1 MFAFA
6 GQIPCGIINTE
17 EQMAT
22 RNADKSRKKNITQQN
37 LAATSGTS
45 WNGPLTKDTRK
56 RPFLL
61 EVLFNALK
69 LLLFALIVMGF
80 GALGLVYG
88 VGKAYVD
95 STPLLEVSQ
104 LTRSDRTSYL
114 YDMYGNEITNLTSM
128 EYRDWADFNEIPD
141 ILKNAFVSIEDVR
154 FYKHQGV
161 DFKRVFSAAL
171 EILGNSN
178 SSGGSTITQQL
189 IKNKVLGSQ
198 RTYKRKMQEAYL
210 AIQLEKVVD
219 KDQILEAYLNDIYL
233 GGSNYGVKAAAKDYF
248 GKDLSELT
256 IRECALLAGLTQ
268 SPYYY
273 NPRQNMYYRDGNPYY
288 RTVNRTNTVLERMYQ
303 NGYITKEQYFS
314 ALEEQDNILP
324 VSKNAKMYEMAYF
337 VEYAM
342 NDVISHWMAQDGA
355 PDTAANRTYYE
366 NMLRTGGYKI
376 YTTVDPKIQNTVQE
390 TLSTWNGYPE
400 LADSSAAT
408 LTEEIS
414 ETVTIQTVEPQAA
427 AVVIDQTNGCLRAIV
442 GGRDEPLIRKG
453 LNRAAQSYTEVG
465 SCIKPL
471 AVYGPALDKGMSPAS
486 VVINAEGTI
495 AGWGTEKGYPGG
507 GLTSSRTYGFVTLRS
522 GLAQSLNV
530 VAARVLMENVGVATA
545 AEYIQRLGIPASQL
559 NLDGPGL
566 ALGTSGIT
574 PIQMCAAYAAIANNG
589 YYWQPISFTRVE
601 DEDGR
606 IILDADVIR
615 AGATKVYQQT
625 STAYQL
631 VDILTDAV
639 NNGTGK
645 LARLDGFRVAGKTGT
660 NSKYSSVY
668 FAGMTCDYTAVV
680 WIGHDLP
687 SNKLK
692 TGSTGGDYA
701 AALWQAFMAK
711 VMEGREDRPI
721 INENTTMLGMVQ
733 RTVCPV
739 SGRLASPGCIK
750 YQATGKKFTLVTDWF
765 DYDSV
770 PTDYCDMHVTV
781 SICRDSNCRAG
792 AYCDPK
798 SVEDVTYVL
807 ILPDSMFFDLSD
819 DVLTKIF
826 GKTYVRT
833 DKTPEAFINSLPV
846 CNLAESL
853 SAAKAS
859 RDELI
864 RQVTEFLSGASDLD
878 SGDRSELANLIGVAA
893 AANTIADVEEATAA
907 LQAAYDR
914 ISSQGD

>member
-1 MFAFA
+1 M
-6 GQIPCGIINTE
+6 E
-17 EQMAT
+17 EKMAV
-22 RNADKSRKKNITQQN
+22 RNVNKSKKRNITQQN
-37 LAATSGTS
+37 LAATPINPSG
-45 WNGPLTKDTRK
+45 GPLTKNTRK

-80 GALGLVYG
+80 GVLGLVYG

-303 NGYITKEQYFS
+303 NGYITKEQYIS

-427 AVVIDQTNGCLRAIV
+427 AVVIDQTNGFLRAIV

-545 AEYIQRLGIPASQL
+545 AEYMQRLGIPASQL

-606 IILDADVIR
+606 VILDADVIR
-615 AGATKVYQQT
+615 SGATKVYQQT

-668 FAGMTCDYTAVV
+668 FAGMTCEYTAVV

-781 SICRDSNCRAG
+781 SICRDSGCRAG

-807 ILPDSMFFDLSD
+807 IRPDSMFFDLSD
-819 DVLTKIF
+819 EVLSKIF

-864 RQVTEFLSGASDLD
+864 RQVTEYLSGASDID
-878 SGDRSELANLIGVAA
+878 SGDRSELANLIGIAA

-907 LQAAYDR
+907 LQAAFDR
-914 ISSQGD
+914 IRSMEN

>member
-1 MFAFA
+1 
-6 GQIPCGIINTE
+6 
-17 EQMAT
+17 MANRIT
-22 RNADKSRKKNITQQN
+22 NSKKSRALTQHALTRKSKN
-37 LAATSGTS
+37 AVGD
-45 WNGPLTKDTRK
+45 PLTEAERK

-80 GALGLVYG
+80 GGLGLVYG

-95 STPLLEVSQ
+95 STPMLEVSQ

-114 YDMYGNEITNLTSM
+114 YDMNGNEITNLTSM
-128 EYRDWADFNEIPD
+128 EYRDWADLDDIPD

-161 DFKRVFSAAL
+161 DFKRVFSAVL

-189 IKNKVLGSQ
+189 IKNKILGTQ
-198 RTYKRKMQEAYL
+198 RTYKRKVQEAYL

-233 GGSNYGVKAAAKDYF
+233 GGSDYGVKAAAKDYF
-248 GKDLSELT
+248 GKELSELT

-273 NPRQNMYYRDGNPYY
+273 NPRQNMYYREGTPYY
-288 RTVNRTNTVLERMYQ
+288 RTTNRTNLVLERMYQ
-303 NGYITKEQYFS
+303 NGYITRDQYLS
-314 ALEEQDNILP
+314 ALDETETILS
-324 VSKNAKMYEMAYF
+324 VSKNAKMYDMAYF
-337 VEYAM
+337 VEYAIS
-342 NDVISHWMAQDGA
+342 DVITHWMAQDGV
-355 PDTAANRTYYE
+355 PDTSANRTYYE

-376 YTTVDPKIQNTVQE
+376 YTTVDPKVQNTVQE
-390 TLSTWNGYPE
+390 TLSTWDGYPE
-400 LADSSAAT
+400 LADGNAAM

-427 AVVIDQTNGCLRAIV
+427 AVVIDQSSGFLRAIV

-486 VVINAEGTI
+486 IVINAEGTI

-507 GLTSSRTYGFVTLRS
+507 GLSSSRTYGFVTLRT

-530 VAARVLMENVGVATA
+530 VAARVLMEDVGVATA
-545 AEYIQRLGIPASQL
+545 AEYMDRVGIPSSQL

-589 YYWQPISFTRVE
+589 YYWAPISFTRVE
-601 DEDGR
+601 DENGKV
-606 IILDADVIR
+606 ILDADVIR
-615 AGATKVYQQT
+615 SGATRVYEQT

-639 NNGTGK
+639 KSGTGK
-645 LARLDGFRVAGKTGT
+645 LARMDDFTVAGKTGT

-701 AALWQAFMAK
+701 AALWKAFMEK
-711 VMEGREDRPI
+711 IMQGHVDEPI
-721 INENTTMLGMVQ
+721 IDENTTMLGMVQ

-739 SGRLASPGCIK
+739 SGKLASAGCIQ
-750 YQATGKKFTLVTDWF
+750 YQGNGKKFNLVTDWF

-770 PTDYCDMHVTV
+770 PTEACDMHVTV
-781 SICRDSNCRAG
+781 SICRESNCRAG
-792 AYCDPK
+792 ASCDPN
-798 SVEDVTYVL
+798 SVDDVTYVL
-807 ILPDSMFFDLSD
+807 IRPDSMFFDLSD
-819 DVLTKIF
+819 DVLEKIF
-826 GKTYVRT
+826 GDTYVRT
-833 DKTPEAFINSLPV
+833 DKTPDAFINSLPV
-846 CNLAESL
+846 CNLAENL
-853 SAAKAS
+853 SSAKMERDALISEATAFLSSAS
-859 RDELI
+859 ELSDEERDELADLII
-864 RQVTEFLSGASDLD
+864 RASEV
-878 SGDRSELANLIGVAA
+878 SS
-893 AANTIADVEEATAA
+893 IADVEEATAV
-907 LQAAYDR
+907 LREAYDR
-914 ISSQGD
+914 MRGY

>member
-1 MFAFA
+1 M
-6 GQIPCGIINTE
+6 
-17 EQMAT
+17 
-22 RNADKSRKKNITQQN
+22 DKKKLLVKSKRSITQQN
-37 LAATSGTS
+37 LSRSRQTAVSGS
-45 WNGPLTKDTRK
+45 LTRDKRK

-69 LLLFALIVMGF
+69 LMLFALVVLGF
-80 GALGLVYG
+80 AGLGLVYG

-95 STPLLEVSQ
+95 STPMLEVSQ

-161 DFKRVFSAAL
+161 DFKRVFSAVL

-189 IKNKVLGSQ
+189 IKNKILGSQ

-248 GKDLSELT
+248 GKELSELT

-288 RTVNRTNTVLERMYQ
+288 RTINRTNTVLDRMYE
-303 NGYITKEQYFS
+303 NGYITRDQYLS
-314 ALEEQDNILP
+314 ALDEQDTILA
-324 VSKNAKMYEMAYF
+324 VSKNAKMYDMAYF
-337 VEYAM
+337 VEYAIS
-342 NDVISHWMAQDGA
+342 DVITHWMAQDGV
-355 PDTAANRTYYE
+355 PDTSANRTYYE
-366 NMLRTGGYKI
+366 NKLRTGGYKI
-376 YTTVDPKIQNTVQE
+376 YTTVDPTVQNTVQE

-400 LADSSAAT
+400 LADSNAAV

-414 ETVTIQTVEPQAA
+414 ENVTIQTVEPQAA
-427 AVVIDQTNGCLRAIV
+427 AVVIDQSTGDLRAII

-453 LNRAAQSYTEVG
+453 LNRASQSYTEVG

-471 AVYGPALDKGMSPAS
+471 AVYGPALDHGVSPAS

-507 GLTSSRTYGFVTLRS
+507 GLSSSRTYGFVTVRT
-522 GLAQSLNV
+522 GLTQSLNV
-530 VAARVLMENVGVATA
+530 VAARVLMEHVGVATA
-545 AEYIQRLGIPASQL
+545 AEYMQRLGIPSSQI
-559 NLDGPGL
+559 NPDGPGL

-589 YYWQPISFTRVE
+589 YYWQPISFTRME
-601 DEDGR
+601 NEDGDV
-606 IILDADVIR
+606 ILDADLIR
-615 AGATKVYQQT
+615 SGATRVYEQT
-625 STAYQL
+625 STPYQL

-639 NNGTGK
+639 KTGTGK
-645 LARLDGFRVAGKTGT
+645 LAAIDGYTVAGKTGT

-701 AALWQAFMAK
+701 AALWKAFMEQL
-711 VMEGREDRPI
+711 MNGREDRPI
-721 INENTTMLGMVQ
+721 IDENTTMLGMVQ

-739 SGRLASPGCIK
+739 SGMLASPGCIQ
-750 YQATGKKFTLVTDWF
+750 YQGNGKKFNLVTDWF

-770 PTDYCDMHVTV
+770 PTEYCDMHVTV
-781 SICRDSNCRAG
+781 SICRDSNCRASSS
-792 AYCDPK
+792 CDPK
-798 SVEDVTYVL
+798 SVEDMTYVL
-807 ILPDSMFFDLSD
+807 IRPDSMFFDLSD
-819 DVLTKIF
+819 EVLHKIF
-826 GKTYVRT
+826 GDTYVRT

-853 SAAKAS
+853 SAAKSA
-859 RDELI
+859 RDALI
-864 RQVTEFLSGASDLD
+864 SEVTAYLSTE
-878 SGDRSELANLIGVAA
+878 SELSEEDRAELADLIGAAA
-893 AANTIADVEEATAA
+893 AANNISDIADAMEA
-907 LQAAYDR
+907 LNEAYER
-914 ISSQGD
+914 IRSED

>member
-1 MFAFA
+1 MSKRTVNNRKKGTSTQQALSS
-6 GQIPCGIINTE
+6 
-17 EQMAT
+17 
-22 RNADKSRKKNITQQN
+22 SRKS
-37 LAATSGTS
+37 ASG
-45 WNGPLTKDTRK
+45 GPLTRDERK

-69 LLLFALIVMGF
+69 LLLFALIVMGC

-95 STPLLEVSQ
+95 STPMLEVSQ
-104 LTRSDRTSYL
+104 LTKSDRTSYL
-114 YDMYGNEITNLTSM
+114 YDMNGEEITNLTSM
-128 EYRDWADFNEIPD
+128 EYRDWADFSEIPD

-189 IKNKVLGSQ
+189 IKNKILGSQ

-233 GGSNYGVKAAAKDYF
+233 GGSNYGVKAAARDYF
-248 GKDLSELT
+248 GKELSELT

-273 NPRQNMYYRDGNPYY
+273 NPRQNMYYREGNPYY

-303 NGYITKEQYFS
+303 NGYITREQYLA
-314 ALEEQDNILP
+314 ALEEQETILP
-324 VSKNAKMYEMAYF
+324 ISKNAKMYDMAYF
-337 VEYAM
+337 VEYAIS
-342 NDVISHWMAQDGA
+342 DVITHWMAQDGV
-355 PDTAANRTYYE
+355 PDTSANRTYYE
-366 NMLRTGGYKI
+366 NKLRTGGYKI

-390 TLSTWNGYPE
+390 TLSTWDGYPE
-400 LADSSAAT
+400 LADANAAT
-408 LTEEIS
+408 MTEEIS
-414 ETVTIQTVEPQAA
+414 DTVTIQTVEPQAA
-427 AVVIDQTNGCLRAIV
+427 AVVIDQSTGYLRAIV
-442 GGRDEPLIRKG
+442 GGRDEPQIRKG

-471 AVYGPALDKGMSPAS
+471 AVYGPALDRGLSPAS

-507 GLTSSRTYGFVTLRS
+507 GLTSSRTYGFVTLRT

-530 VAARVLMENVGVATA
+530 VAARVLLESVGVGTA
-545 AEYIQRLGIPASQL
+545 AEYMQRLGIPSSQL

-589 YYWQPISFTRVE
+589 YYWAPISFTRVE
-601 DEDGR
+601 DEDGHV
-606 IILDADVIR
+606 ILDADLIR
-615 AGATKVYQQT
+615 SGASRVYEQT
-625 STAYQL
+625 STPYQL

-639 NNGTGK
+639 KSGTGK
-645 LARLDGFRVAGKTGT
+645 LAKLDGFTVAGKTGT
-660 NSKYSSVY
+660 NSQYSSVY

-701 AALWQAFMAK
+701 AALWKAFMEQ
-711 VMEGREDRPI
+711 VMEGHEDRPI

-739 SGRLASPGCIK
+739 SGMLAGPGCIK
-750 YQATGKKFTLVTDWF
+750 YQSTGKKFNLVTDWF

-770 PTDYCDMHVTV
+770 PTHYCDMHVTV

-807 ILPDSMFFDLSD
+807 IRPDSMFFDLSD
-819 DVLTKIF
+819 EVLFKIF
-826 GKTYVRT
+826 GNTYVRT
-833 DKTPEAFINSLPV
+833 DQTAEAFINSLPM
-846 CNLAESL
+846 CNIAESL
-853 SAAKAS
+853 SAAKTA
-859 RDELI
+859 RDRLVSE
-864 RQVTEFLSGASDLD
+864 VTLFLSDTPELADEE
-878 SGDRSELANLIGVAA
+878 RSELAGLIGTAA
-893 AANTIADVEEATAA
+893 AANTITEIQDATAA
-907 LQAAYDR
+907 LQEAYDR
-914 ISSQGD
+914 IRGHY

>member
-1 MFAFA
+1 M
-6 GQIPCGIINTE
+6 E
-17 EQMAT
+17 EKMAA
-22 RNADKSRKKNITQQN
+22 RNVNKSKKRNITQQN
-37 LAATSGTS
+37 LAATPINPSG
-45 WNGPLTKDTRK
+45 GPLTKNTRK

-80 GALGLVYG
+80 GVLGLVYG

-303 NGYITKEQYFS
+303 NGYITKEQYIS

-427 AVVIDQTNGCLRAIV
+427 AVVIDQTDGFLRAIV

-545 AEYIQRLGIPASQL
+545 AEYMQRLGIPASQL

-606 IILDADVIR
+606 VILDADVIR
-615 AGATKVYQQT
+615 SGATKVYQQT

-668 FAGMTCDYTAVV
+668 FAGMTCEYTAVV

-781 SICRDSNCRAG
+781 SICRDSGCRAG

-807 ILPDSMFFDLSD
+807 IRPDSMFFDLSD
-819 DVLTKIF
+819 EVLSKIF

-864 RQVTEFLSGASDLD
+864 RQVTEYLSGASDID
-878 SGDRSELANLIGVAA
+878 SGDRSELANLIGIAA

-907 LQAAYDR
+907 LQAAFDR
-914 ISSQGD
+914 IRSLEN

>member
-1 MFAFA
+1 MSKR
-6 GQIPCGIINTE
+6 IVN
-17 EQMAT
+17 
-22 RNADKSRKKNITQQN
+22 NRKKGPSTQQTLSSN
-37 LAATSGTS
+37 RSNAAG
-45 WNGPLTKDTRK
+45 GPLSRYERR

-69 LLLFALIVMGF
+69 LLLFALIVMGC
-80 GALGLVYG
+80 GGLGLVYG

-95 STPLLEVSQ
+95 STPMLEVSQ
-104 LTRSDRTSYL
+104 LTKSDRTSYL
-114 YDMYGNEITNLTSM
+114 YDMKGEEITNLTSM
-128 EYRDWADFNEIPD
+128 EYRDWADLSEIPD

-189 IKNKVLGSQ
+189 IKNKILGSQ
-198 RTYKRKMQEAYL
+198 RTYKRKVQEAYL

-233 GGSNYGVKAAAKDYF
+233 GGSNYGVKAAARDYF
-248 GKDLSELT
+248 GKELSELT

-273 NPRQNMYYRDGNPYY
+273 NPRQNMYYREGNPYY

-303 NGYITKEQYFS
+303 NGYITREQYLA
-314 ALEEQDNILP
+314 ALNEQETILP
-324 VSKNAKMYEMAYF
+324 ISKNAKMYEMAYF
-337 VEYAM
+337 VEYAIT
-342 NDVISHWMAQDGA
+342 DVITHWMAQDGV

-366 NMLRTGGYKI
+366 NKLRTGGYKI
-376 YTTVDPKIQNTVQE
+376 YTTVDPKIQNTVQD
-390 TLSTWNGYPE
+390 TLSTWDGYPE
-400 LADSSAAT
+400 LADGNAAT

-414 ETVTIQTVEPQAA
+414 DTVTIQTVEPQAA
-427 AVVIDQTNGCLRAIV
+427 AVVIDQATGYLRAIV
-442 GGRDEPLIRKG
+442 GGRNEPQIRKG

-471 AVYGPALDKGMSPAS
+471 AVYGPALDRGLSLAS

-507 GLTSSRTYGFVTLRS
+507 GLTSSRTYGFVTLRT
-522 GLAQSLNV
+522 GLVQSLNV
-530 VAARVLMENVGVATA
+530 VAARVLLESVGVGTA
-545 AEYIQRLGIPASQL
+545 AEYMQRLGIPASQL
-559 NLDGPGL
+559 NMDGPGL

-589 YYWQPISFTRVE
+589 YYWAPISFTRVE
-601 DEDGR
+601 DEYGHV
-606 IILDADVIR
+606 ILDADLIR
-615 AGATKVYQQT
+615 AGAARVYEQT
-625 STAYQL
+625 STPYQL

-639 NNGTGK
+639 KNGTGK
-645 LARLDGFRVAGKTGT
+645 LAKLDGFTVAGKTGT
-660 NSKYSSVY
+660 NSQYSSVY

-701 AALWQAFMAK
+701 AALWKAFMEQ
-711 VMEGREDRPI
+711 VMEGHEDRPI
-721 INENTTMLGMVQ
+721 INEDTTMLGMVQ

-739 SGRLASPGCIK
+739 SGMLAGPGCIK
-750 YQATGKKFTLVTDWF
+750 YQSTGKKFNLVTDWF

-770 PTDYCDMHVTV
+770 PTHYCDMHVTV

-792 AYCDPK
+792 AFCDPK

-807 ILPDSMFFDLSD
+807 IRPDSMFFDLSD
-819 DVLTKIF
+819 EVLFKIF
-826 GKTYVRT
+826 GNTYVRT
-833 DKTPEAFINSLPV
+833 DQTTEAFINSLPM
-846 CNLAESL
+846 CNISESL
-853 SAAKAS
+853 SAAKSA
-859 RDELI
+859 RDSLVSE
-864 RQVTEFLSGASDLD
+864 VTVFLSDTPELQD
-878 SGDRSELANLIGVAA
+878 DERSELATLIGAAA
-893 AANTIADVEEATAA
+893 AANTISEIENATAA
-907 LQAAYDR
+907 LQQAYDR
-914 ISSQGD
+914 IRNRY

>member
-1 MFAFA
+1 
-6 GQIPCGIINTE
+6 
-17 EQMAT
+17 MA
-22 RNADKSRKKNITQQN
+22 KQYSKHKKRGPSTQQT
-37 LAATSGTS
+37 LSGAHRNVP
-45 WNGPLTKDTRK
+45 NGTLTRDERK

-69 LLLFALIVMGF
+69 LLLFAVIVMGF
-80 GALGLVYG
+80 GGLGLMYG

-95 STPLLEVSQ
+95 STPMLEISQ

-114 YDMYGNEITNLTSM
+114 YDMHGNEITNLTSM
-128 EYRDWADFNEIPD
+128 EYRDWAALNEIPD

-189 IKNKVLGSQ
+189 IKNKILGTQ

-233 GGSNYGVKAAAKDYF
+233 GGSNYGVKAAAIDYF
-248 GKDLSELT
+248 GKELSELT

-273 NPRQNMYYRDGNPYY
+273 NPRQNMYYREGNPYF

-303 NGYITKEQYFS
+303 NGYITKEQYQT
-314 ALEEQDNILP
+314 ALEEQENILS
-324 VSKNAKMYEMAYF
+324 VSKNSKMYDMAYF
-337 VEYAM
+337 VEYAIS
-342 NDVISHWMAQDGA
+342 DVITHWMSVDGV
-355 PDTAANRTYYE
+355 PDTSANRTYYE

-400 LADSSAAT
+400 LADGNAAV

-414 ETVTIQTVEPQAA
+414 ENVTIQTVEPQAA
-427 AVVIDQTNGCLRAIV
+427 AVVIDQSTGYLRAII
-442 GGRDEPLIRKG
+442 GGRDEPQIRKG
-453 LNRAAQSYTEVG
+453 LNRAAQSFTEVG

-471 AVYGPALDKGMSPAS
+471 AVYGPALDRGMSPAS

-507 GLTSSRTYGFVTLRS
+507 GLSSSRTYGFVTMRT

-530 VAARVLMENVGVATA
+530 VAARVLMEDVGIATA
-545 AEYIQRLGIPASQL
+545 TEYMERLGIPPAQL

-589 YYWQPISFTRVE
+589 YYWQPISFTKVE
-601 DEDGR
+601 DEDGHVV
-606 IILDADVIR
+606 LDADLIR
-615 AGATKVYQQT
+615 NRATKVYSQT

-631 VDILTDAV
+631 VDMLTDAV
-639 NNGTGK
+639 KSGTGK
-645 LARLDGFRVAGKTGT
+645 QARMNSFTVAGKTGT

-701 AALWQAFMAK
+701 ASLWKAFMEK
-711 VMEGREDRPI
+711 VMEDHTDQPI

-739 SGRLASPGCIK
+739 SGMLASPGCIK
-750 YQATGKKFTLVTDWF
+750 YQGNGKKFNLVTDWF

-792 AYCDPK
+792 ASCDPK

-807 ILPDSMFFDLSD
+807 IRPDSMFFDLSD
-819 DVLTKIF
+819 EVLTKIF
-826 GKTYVRT
+826 GNTYLRT
-833 DKTPEAFINSLPV
+833 DKSADAFINSLPV
-846 CNLAESL
+846 CNLSENLTAV
-853 SAAKAS
+853 KNN
-859 RDELI
+859 RDALI
-864 RQVTEFLSGASDLD
+864 REVTTFLSDTP
-878 SGDRSELANLIGVAA
+878 ELPEEVRNRLADLIGRAA
-893 AANTIADVEEATAA
+893 SANTLSDIEEAVTA
-907 LQAAYDR
+907 LRQAYDR
-914 ISSQGD
+914 VRNFGY

>member
-1 MFAFA
+1 MANLFAK
-6 GQIPCGIINTE
+6 N
-17 EQMAT
+17 
-22 RNADKSRKKNITQQN
+22 KKRGASTQQT
-37 LAATSGTS
+37 LSGNRRTAS
-45 WNGPLTKDTRK
+45 GGPLTRDKQK
-56 RPFLL
+56 RPFVL

-69 LLLFALIVMGF
+69 LLLFAFIVMGF

-95 STPLLEVSQ
+95 STPMLEVSQ

-114 YDMYGNEITNLTSM
+114 YDMNGDEITNLTSM
-128 EYRDWADFNEIPD
+128 EYRDWADINEIPD

-154 FYKHQGV
+154 YYKHQGV
-161 DFKRVFSAAL
+161 DFKRVFSAVL

-189 IKNKVLGSQ
+189 IKNKILGSQ
-198 RTYKRKMQEAYL
+198 RTYKRKAQEAYL

-248 GKDLSELT
+248 GKELSELT

-273 NPRQNMYYRDGNPYY
+273 NPRQNMYYRDGTPYY
-288 RTVNRTNTVLERMYQ
+288 RTINRTNTVLERMYK
-303 NGYITKEQYFS
+303 NGHITREQYLS
-314 ALEEQDNILP
+314 ALNEQDTILP
-324 VSKNAKMYEMAYF
+324 DSKNAKMYDMAYF
-337 VEYAM
+337 VEYAIS
-342 NDVISHWMAQDGA
+342 DVIAHWMAQDGVL
-355 PDTAANRTYYE
+355 DTSANRTYYE

-390 TLSTWNGYPE
+390 TMSTWNGYPE
-400 LADSSAAT
+400 LADGNAAV

-427 AVVIDQTNGCLRAIV
+427 AVVMDQSNGYLRAII

-453 LNRAAQSYTEVG
+453 LNRATQSYTEVG
-465 SCIKPL
+465 SSIKPL

-507 GLTSSRTYGFVTLRS
+507 GLSSSRTYGFVTLRT

-530 VAARVLMENVGVATA
+530 VAGRVLMEHVGVATA
-545 AEYIQRLGIPASQL
+545 AEYMERMGIPASQL

-589 YYWQPISFTRVE
+589 YYWEPISFTRVE
-601 DEDGR
+601 DENGR
-606 IILDADVIR
+606 VILDADLIR
-615 AGATKVYQQT
+615 SGAARVYEQT
-625 STAYQL
+625 STPYQL

-639 NNGTGK
+639 KNGTGK
-645 LARLDGFRVAGKTGT
+645 QARLDGFTVAGKTGT

-680 WIGHDLP
+680 WIGHDMP

-701 AALWQAFMAK
+701 AALWRAFMSK
-711 VMEGREDRPI
+711 LMEGRTDRPI
-721 INENTTMLGMVQ
+721 INESTTMLGMVQ

-739 SGRLASPGCIK
+739 SGKLASSGCIK
-750 YQATGKKFTLVTDWF
+750 YQGNGSKFNLVTDWF

-792 AYCDPK
+792 ASCDPK

-807 ILPDSMFFDLSD
+807 IRPDSMFFDLSD
-819 DVLTKIF
+819 EVLQKIF
-826 GKTYVRT
+826 GETYVRT
-833 DKTPEAFINSLPV
+833 DKSPEAFINSLPV
-846 CNLAESL
+846 CNLTENL
-853 SAAKAS
+853 YAAKSS

-864 RQVTEFLSGASDLD
+864 SEVNTFLFTS
-878 SGDRSELANLIGVAA
+878 SELSEESRAELMDLIGEAA
-893 AANTIADVEEATAA
+893 AANSISDIETAA
-907 LQAAYDR
+907 DALRHAYER
-914 ISSQGD
+914 ARSN

>member
-1 MFAFA
+1 
-6 GQIPCGIINTE
+6 
-17 EQMAT
+17 MANRT
-22 RNADKSRKKNITQQN
+22 IKSKKRAPSTQQTLSIN
-37 LAATSGTS
+37 RGVNSG
-45 WNGPLTKDTRK
+45 GPLTRDARK

-69 LLLFALIVMGF
+69 LLLFSLIVLGF
-80 GALGLVYG
+80 AGLGLAYG
-88 VGKAYVD
+88 VGKAYVG

-104 LTRSDRTSYL
+104 LTKSDRTSYL
-114 YDMYGNEITNLTSM
+114 FDMHGDEITNLTSM
-128 EYRDWADFNEIPD
+128 EYRDWADFVEIPD

-189 IKNKVLGSQ
+189 IKNKILGSQ

-210 AIQLEKVVD
+210 AIQLENVVD

-248 GKDLSELT
+248 GKELSELT

-273 NPRQNMYYRDGNPYY
+273 NPRQNMYYREGTPYY
-288 RTVNRTNTVLERMYQ
+288 RTINRTNTVLERMYQ
-303 NGYITKEQYFS
+303 SGYITKEQYLS
-314 ALEEQDNILP
+314 ALDEQDAILYE
-324 VSKNAKMYEMAYF
+324 SKNAKMYEMAYF

-342 NDVISHWMAQDGA
+342 SDVITHWMAQDGVA
-355 PDTAANRTYYE
+355 DTSANRTYYE

-376 YTTVDPKIQNTVQE
+376 YTTVDPTIQNTVQE
-390 TLSTWNGYPE
+390 TLSTWDGYPE
-400 LADSSAAT
+400 LADASAAT
-408 LTEEIS
+408 LTEEVS
-414 ETVTIQTVEPQAA
+414 ENVTIQTVEPQAA
-427 AVVIDQTNGCLRAIV
+427 AVVIDQSTGYLRAII
-442 GGRDEPLIRKG
+442 GGRDEPQIRKG
-453 LNRAAQSYTEVG
+453 LNRATSITEVG
-465 SCIKPL
+465 SSIKPL
-471 AVYGPALDKGMSPAS
+471 AVYGPALDSGMSPAS

-507 GLTSSRTYGFVTLRS
+507 GLSSSRTYGFTTLRT
-522 GLAQSLNV
+522 GLSQSLNV
-530 VAARVLMENVGVATA
+530 VAARVLMEHVGIPTATIYM
-545 AEYIQRLGIPASQL
+545 ERLGIPASQL

-589 YYWQPISFTRVE
+589 YYWEPLSFTRVE
-601 DEDGR
+601 DENGSV
-606 IILDADVIR
+606 ILDADVIR
-615 AGATKVYQQT
+615 NGSTKVYQQS

-631 VDILTDAV
+631 VDILMDAAKS
-639 NNGTGK
+639 GTGK
-645 LARLDGFRVAGKTGT
+645 LSRIDNFTVAGKTGT

-668 FAGMTCDYTAVV
+668 YAGMTCDYTAVV

-701 AALWQAFMAK
+701 ASLWKAFMEK
-711 VMEGREDRPI
+711 IMEGHTDRPI

-739 SGRLASPGCIK
+739 SGKLASPGCIQ
-750 YQATGKKFTLVTDWF
+750 YQGNGKKFNLVTDWF

-770 PTDYCDMHVTV
+770 PTEYCDMHVTV

-792 AYCDPK
+792 AACDPA

-807 ILPDSMFFDLSD
+807 IRPDSKFFDLSD
-819 DVLTKIF
+819 SVLKKIF
-826 GKTYVRT
+826 GDTYVRT
-833 DKTPEAFINSLPV
+833 DKTPEAYINSLPV
-846 CNLAESL
+846 CTL
-853 SAAKAS
+853 SDS
-859 RDELI
+859 
-864 RQVTEFLSGASDLD
+864 LSGAKSNRDALISEVTAFLSETEELSDE
-878 SGDRSELANLIGVAA
+878 DRSQLADLIGKAA
-893 AANTIADVEEATAA
+893 AASSVSNIEQAMADLRE
-907 LQAAYDR
+907 AYDVIR
-914 ISSQGD
+914 GY

>member
-1 MFAFA
+1 
-6 GQIPCGIINTE
+6 
-17 EQMAT
+17 MAKKIV
-22 RNADKSRKKNITQQN
+22 KSKKRGSTTQQTLSSN
-37 LAATSGTS
+37 RRYASGS
-45 WNGPLTKDTRK
+45 ALTRDERK
-56 RPFLL
+56 RPYLL

-80 GALGLVYG
+80 GGLGLVYG

-95 STPLLEVSQ
+95 STPMLEVSQ

-114 YDMYGNEITNLTSM
+114 YDMNGNEITNLTSM

-141 ILKNAFVSIEDVR
+141 ILKNAFISIEDVR

-189 IKNKVLGSQ
+189 IKNKILGSQ
-198 RTYKRKMQEAYL
+198 RAYKRKMQEAYL
-210 AIQLEKVVD
+210 AIQLEKVVE
-219 KDQILEAYLNDIYL
+219 KDQILEAYLNDIYM

-248 GKDLSELT
+248 GKELSELT

-273 NPRQNMYYRDGNPYY
+273 NPRQNMYYREGTPYY
-288 RTVNRTNTVLERMYQ
+288 RTVNRTNTVLERMYE
-303 NGYITKEQYFS
+303 NGYITRDQYLA
-314 ALEEQDNILP
+314 ALEEQENILP
-324 VSKNAKMYEMAYF
+324 VSKNAKMYDMAYF

-342 NDVISHWMAQDGA
+342 SDVISHWMAQDGA
-355 PDTAANRTYYE
+355 LDTAANRTYYE

-376 YTTVDPKIQNTVQE
+376 YTTVDPTIQNTVQE

-400 LADSSAAT
+400 LADSGAAT

-414 ETVTIQTVEPQAA
+414 ETITIQTVEPQAA
-427 AVVIDQTNGCLRAIV
+427 AVVMDQANGYLRAII

-453 LNRAAQSYTEVG
+453 LNRASQSYTEVG

-471 AVYGPALDKGMSPAS
+471 AVYGPALDRGMSPAS

-507 GLTSSRTYGFVTLRS
+507 GLTSSRTYGFVTLRT

-530 VAARVLMENVGVATA
+530 VAARVLMESVGIGTA
-545 AEYIQRLGIPASQL
+545 AAYMERLGIPASQL

-589 YYWQPISFTRVE
+589 YYWEPISFTRVE
-601 DEDGR
+601 DENGNVV
-606 IILDADVIR
+606 LDADVIR
-615 AGATKVYQQT
+615 SRAARVYDQS

-639 NNGTGK
+639 KSGTGK
-645 LARLDGFRVAGKTGT
+645 LAKIDGFTVAGKTGT

-680 WIGHDLP
+680 YIGHDMP

-711 VMEGREDRPI
+711 VMQGHTDRPI

-739 SGRLASPGCIK
+739 SGKLASTGCIK
-750 YQATGKKFTLVTDWF
+750 YQGNGKKFNLITDWY

-792 AYCDPK
+792 VACDPK

-807 ILPDSMFFDLSD
+807 IRPDSMFFDLSD
-819 DVLTKIF
+819 EVLRKIF
-826 GKTYVRT
+826 GETYVRT
-833 DKTPEAFINSLPV
+833 DKTPEAFLNSLPV
-846 CNLAESL
+846 CTTAESL
-853 SAAKAS
+853 SAAKNK
-859 RDELI
+859 RDALI
-864 RQVTEFLSGASDLD
+864 REVTTFLSDTPELTD
-878 SGDRSELANLIGVAA
+878 EERTELAILMGRAA
-893 AANTIADVEEATAA
+893 AANTISEIEEAITA
-907 LQAAYDR
+907 LQLVYDM
-914 ISSQGD
+914 ISSRLR

>member
-1 MFAFA
+1 MK
-6 GQIPCGIINTE
+6 P
-17 EQMAT
+17 
-22 RNADKSRKKNITQQN
+22 KRKGPTTQQSLSAN
-37 LAATSGTS
+37 RRTVSG
-45 WNGPLTKDTRK
+45 GPLTRDMRK

-61 EVLFNALK
+61 EVLFSALK
-69 LLLFALIVMGF
+69 LLLFALIVLGF
-80 GALGLVYG
+80 GGLGLVYG
-88 VGKAYVD
+88 VGKAYVG
-95 STPLLEVSQ
+95 STPMLEVSQ

-128 EYRDWADFNEIPD
+128 EYRDWADLYEIPD

-161 DFKRVFSAAL
+161 DFKRLFSAVL

-189 IKNKVLGSQ
+189 IKNKILGSQ

-233 GGSNYGVKAAAKDYF
+233 GGSDYGVKAAAKDYF
-248 GKDLSELT
+248 GKELSELT

-273 NPRQNMYYRDGNPYY
+273 NPRQNMYYREGNPYY
-288 RTVNRTNTVLERMYQ
+288 RTINRTNTVLERMYQ
-303 NGYITKEQYFS
+303 NGYITRDQYLS
-314 ALEEQDNILP
+314 ALEEQDTILP
-324 VSKNAKMYEMAYF
+324 ESKNAKMYEMAYF
-337 VEYAM
+337 VEYAIS
-342 NDVISHWMAQDGA
+342 DVITHWMAQDGVL
-355 PDTAANRTYYE
+355 DTAANRSYYE

-376 YTTVDPKIQNTVQE
+376 YTTVDPKVQNTVQE
-390 TLSTWNGYPE
+390 TLSTWQGYPE
-400 LADSSAAT
+400 LADANAAT

-427 AVVIDQTNGCLRAIV
+427 AVVIDQSSGFLRAII

-453 LNRAAQSYTEVG
+453 LNRASQSYTEVG
-465 SCIKPL
+465 SSIKPL
-471 AVYGPALDKGMSPAS
+471 AIYGPALDKGMSPAS

-507 GLTSSRTYGFVTLRS
+507 GLSSSRTYGFVTLRT
-522 GLAQSLNV
+522 GLANSLNI
-530 VAARVLMENVGVATA
+530 VAARVLMEHVGIPTA
-545 AEYIQRLGIPASQL
+545 AMYMERLGIPASQL

-589 YYWQPISFTRVE
+589 YYWEPMSFTRVE
-601 DEDGR
+601 NEDGEV
-606 IILDADVIR
+606 ILDADVIR
-615 AGATKVYQQT
+615 RGATRVYDQA

-631 VDILTDAV
+631 VDILTDAAKS
-639 NNGTGK
+639 GTGK
-645 LARLDGFRVAGKTGT
+645 QSRINNFTVAGKTGT

-680 WIGHDLP
+680 WIGHDHP

-701 AALWQAFMAK
+701 AGLWKAFMEK
-711 VMEGREDRPI
+711 IMEGHVDRPI

-739 SGRLASPGCIK
+739 SGMLAGPGCIQ
-750 YQATGKKFTLVTDWF
+750 YQGNGKKFNLVTDWF

-770 PTDYCDMHVTV
+770 PTEYCDMHVTV

-792 AYCDPK
+792 ATCDPK
-798 SVEDVTYVL
+798 SVDDVTYVL
-807 ILPDSMFFDLSD
+807 IRPDSMFFDLSD
-819 DVLTKIF
+819 DVLKKIF
-826 GKTYVRT
+826 GNTYVRT
-833 DKTPEAFINSLPV
+833 DKSTEAYINSLPV
-846 CNLAESL
+846 CTLSDNL
-853 SAAKAS
+853 SAAKS
-859 RDELI
+859 DRDDLVEE
-864 RQVTEFLSGASDLD
+864 VTDFLSAAQELSDE
-878 SGDRSELANLIGVAA
+878 DRAQLTDLIARAA
-893 AANTIADVEEATAA
+893 AANTVADIEDATDA
-907 LQAAYDR
+907 LQEAYDR
-914 ISSQGD
+914 LH

>member
-1 MFAFA
+1 MV
-6 GQIPCGIINTE
+6 NHNH
-17 EQMAT
+17 M
-22 RNADKSRKKNITQQN
+22 KNSGRVAQGTLSQSERY
-37 LAATSGTS
+37 AAESS
-45 WNGPLTKDTRK
+45 LTTARRR

-61 EVLFNALK
+61 EVLFSALK
-69 LLLFALIVMGF
+69 LLLFALILMGF
-80 GALGLVYG
+80 AGLGLVYG

-95 STPLLEVSQ
+95 STPVLEVSQ

-114 YDMYGNEITNLTSM
+114 YDMNGNEITNLTSM

-161 DFKRVFSAAL
+161 DFKRVFSAVL

-189 IKNKVLGSQ
+189 IKNKILGAQ
-198 RTYKRKMQEAYL
+198 RTYKRKVQEAYL
-210 AIQLEKVVD
+210 AIQLEKVVE

-248 GKDLSELT
+248 GKELSELT
-256 IRECALLAGLTQ
+256 IRECAILAGLTQ

-273 NPRQNMYYRDGNPYY
+273 NPRQNMYYREGTPYY
-288 RTVNRTNTVLERMYQ
+288 RTINRTNTVLDRMYK
-303 NGYITKEQYFS
+303 NGYITREQYIS
-314 ALEEQDNILP
+314 ALEEEDTILP
-324 VSKNAKMYEMAYF
+324 DSKNAKMYDMAYF
-337 VEYAM
+337 VEYAIA
-342 NDVISHWMAQDGA
+342 DVITHWMAQDGV
-355 PDTAANRTYYE
+355 PDTAANRSFYE
-366 NMLRTGGYKI
+366 NKLRTGGYKI
-376 YTTVDPKIQNTVQE
+376 YTTVDPKVQNAVQE
-390 TLSTWNGYPE
+390 TMSTWDGYPE
-400 LADSSAAT
+400 LADGNAAT

-427 AVVIDQTNGCLRAIV
+427 AVVIDQTNGYLRAII

-453 LNRAAQSYTEVG
+453 FNRASQSYTEVG
-465 SCIKPL
+465 SSIKPL

-507 GLTSSRTYGFVTLRS
+507 GLSSSRTYGFVTLRT

-530 VAARVLMENVGVATA
+530 VAARVLMENVGVASA
-545 AEYIQRLGIPASQL
+545 AAYLERMGIPSSQL

-589 YYWQPISFTRVE
+589 YYWQPISFTRME
-601 DEDGR
+601 DEEGNV
-606 IILDADVIR
+606 ILDADVIR
-615 AGATKVYQQT
+615 SGSTKVFLQT

-639 NNGTGK
+639 NSGTGK
-645 LARLDGFRVAGKTGT
+645 LAKMDGYTVAGKTGT

-701 AALWQAFMAK
+701 AALWKAFMEKIMA
-711 VMEGREDRPI
+711 GRENRPI

-733 RTVCPV
+733 RTICPV
-739 SGRLASPGCIK
+739 SGKLASSGCIQ
-750 YQATGKKFTLVTDWF
+750 YQGQGKKFNLVTDWF

-770 PTDYCDMHVTV
+770 PTETCDMHVTV
-781 SICRDSNCRAG
+781 SICTESNCRA
-792 AYCDPK
+792 AASCDPK
-798 SVEDVTYVL
+798 YVEDVTYVL
-807 ILPDSMFFDLSD
+807 IRPDSMFFDLSD
-819 DVLTKIF
+819 EVLQKIF
-826 GKTYVRT
+826 GNTYVRT
-833 DKTPEAFINSLPV
+833 DKSPEAYINSLPV
-846 CNLAESL
+846 CGLAESL
-853 SAAKAS
+853 SSAKAA
-859 RDELI
+859 RDALI
-864 RQVTEFLSGASDLD
+864 NDATAFLSTA
-878 SGDRSELANLIGVAA
+878 SELTEENRQALADYISRAA
-893 AANTIADVEEATAA
+893 AANTMEDITEATAA
-907 LQAAYDR
+907 LQQAYDR
-914 ISSQGD
+914 MRGN

>member
-1 MFAFA
+1 MVYRKTKNKND
-6 GQIPCGIINTE
+6 QIP
-17 EQMAT
+17 
-22 RNADKSRKKNITQQN
+22 TQRSLHGAQR
-37 LAATSGTS
+37 SKGD
-45 WNGPLTKDTRK
+45 GPLTGAERQ

-69 LLLFALIVMGF
+69 LILFALIVMGF
-80 GALGLVYG
+80 GGLGLVYG

-104 LTRSDRTSYL
+104 LTKSDRTSYL
-114 YDMYGNEITNLTSM
+114 YDMSGQEITNLTSM

-161 DFKRVFSAAL
+161 DFKRVFSAVL

-189 IKNKVLGSQ
+189 IKNKILGAQ
-198 RTYKRKMQEAYL
+198 RAYKRKVQEAYL
-210 AIQLEKVVD
+210 AIQLEKVVE

-233 GGSNYGVKAAAKDYF
+233 GGSDYGVKAAAKDYF
-248 GKDLSELT
+248 GKELSELT

-273 NPRQNMYYRDGNPYY
+273 NPRQNMYYREGTPYY
-288 RTVNRTNTVLERMYQ
+288 RTVNRTNLVLERMYQ
-303 NGYITKEQYFS
+303 NGYITRDQYLS
-314 ALEEQDNILP
+314 ALEEQENILP
-324 VSKNAKMYEMAYF
+324 VSKNTKMYDMAYF
-337 VEYAM
+337 VEYVIS
-342 NDVISHWMAQDGA
+342 DVIAHWMAQDGV
-355 PDTAANRTYYE
+355 PDTSANRTYYE

-376 YTTVDPKIQNTVQE
+376 YTTVDPKVQNAVQE
-390 TLSTWNGYPE
+390 TLSTWEGYPE
-400 LADSSAAT
+400 LADGNAAT

-427 AVVIDQTNGCLRAIV
+427 AVVIDQSSGFIRAII

-471 AVYGPALDKGMSPAS
+471 AVYGPALDKGLSPAS

-507 GLTSSRTYGFVTLRS
+507 GLSSSRTYGFATLRN

-530 VAARVLMENVGVATA
+530 VAARVLMEHVGVSTA
-545 AEYIQRLGIPASQL
+545 AEYMQRLGIPSSQL

-589 YYWQPISFTRVE
+589 YYWAPISFTRVE
-601 DEDGR
+601 DENGNV
-606 IILDADVIR
+606 ILDADVIR
-615 AGATKVYQQT
+615 SGATRVYEHT

-639 NNGTGK
+639 KSGTGK
-645 LARLDGFRVAGKTGT
+645 LARMDGFTVAGKTGT

-701 AALWQAFMAK
+701 AALWKAFMEK
-711 VMEGREDRPI
+711 IMQGHVDEPI
-721 INENTTMLGMVQ
+721 IDENATMLGMVQ

-739 SGRLASPGCIK
+739 SGKLASAGCIQ
-750 YQATGKKFTLVTDWF
+750 YQGNGKKFNLISDWF

-770 PTDYCDMHVTV
+770 PTEACDMHVTV
-781 SICRDSNCRAG
+781 SICRESNCRAG
-792 AYCDPK
+792 ASCDPK

-807 ILPDSMFFDLSD
+807 IRPDSMFFDLSD
-819 DVLTKIF
+819 DVLKKIF
-826 GKTYVRT
+826 SDTYVRT
-833 DKTPEAFINSLPV
+833 DKSPDGFINSLPV
-846 CNLAESL
+846 CNLAENLSSARAERDAL
-853 SAAKAS
+853 ISEATAFLASAAELSEEDRNELTDLIVRATDAS
-859 RDELI
+859 
-864 RQVTEFLSGASDLD
+864 S
-878 SGDRSELANLIGVAA
+878 
-893 AANTIADVEEATAA
+893 IADVEEATAILRNA
-907 LQAAYDR
+907 FAR
-914 ISSQGD
+914 MRGN

>member
-1 MFAFA
+1 
-6 GQIPCGIINTE
+6 
-17 EQMAT
+17 
-22 RNADKSRKKNITQQN
+22 
-37 LAATSGTS
+37 
-45 WNGPLTKDTRK
+45 
-56 RPFLL
+56 
-61 EVLFNALK
+61 
-69 LLLFALIVMGF
+69 
-80 GALGLVYG
+80 
-88 VGKAYVD
+88 
-95 STPLLEVSQ
+95 
-104 LTRSDRTSYL
+104 
-114 YDMYGNEITNLTSM
+114 
-128 EYRDWADFNEIPD
+128 
-141 ILKNAFVSIEDVR
+141 
-154 FYKHQGV
+154 
-161 DFKRVFSAAL
+161 
-171 EILGNSN
+171 
-178 SSGGSTITQQL
+178 
-189 IKNKVLGSQ
+189 
-198 RTYKRKMQEAYL
+198 
-210 AIQLEKVVD
+210 
-219 KDQILEAYLNDIYL
+219 
-233 GGSNYGVKAAAKDYF
+233 
-248 GKDLSELT
+248 
-256 IRECALLAGLTQ
+256 
-268 SPYYY
+268 
-273 NPRQNMYYRDGNPYY
+273 
-288 RTVNRTNTVLERMYQ
+288 
-303 NGYITKEQYFS
+303 
-314 ALEEQDNILP
+314 
-324 VSKNAKMYEMAYF
+324 
-337 VEYAM
+337 
-342 NDVISHWMAQDGA
+342 
-355 PDTAANRTYYE
+355 
-366 NMLRTGGYKI
+366 
-376 YTTVDPKIQNTVQE
+376 
-390 TLSTWNGYPE
+390 
-400 LADSSAAT
+400 
-408 LTEEIS
+408 
-414 ETVTIQTVEPQAA
+414 
-427 AVVIDQTNGCLRAIV
+427 
-442 GGRDEPLIRKG
+442 
-453 LNRAAQSYTEVG
+453 
-465 SCIKPL
+465 
-471 AVYGPALDKGMSPAS
+471 
-486 VVINAEGTI
+486 
-495 AGWGTEKGYPGG
+495 
-507 GLTSSRTYGFVTLRS
+507 
-522 GLAQSLNV
+522 
-530 VAARVLMENVGVATA
+530 
-545 AEYIQRLGIPASQL
+545 
-559 NLDGPGL
+559 
-566 ALGTSGIT
+566 
-574 PIQMCAAYAAIANNG
+574 MCAAYAAIANNG

-701 AALWQAFMAK
+701 AAMWQAFMAK

>member
-1 MFAFA
+1 
-6 GQIPCGIINTE
+6 
-17 EQMAT
+17 MAKKIV
-22 RNADKSRKKNITQQN
+22 KSKKRGSTTQQTLSSN
-37 LAATSGTS
+37 RRYASGS
-45 WNGPLTKDTRK
+45 ALTRDERK
-56 RPFLL
+56 RPYLL

-80 GALGLVYG
+80 GGLGLIYG

-95 STPLLEVSQ
+95 STPMLEVSQ

-114 YDMYGNEITNLTSM
+114 YDMNGNEITNLTSM

-141 ILKNAFVSIEDVR
+141 ILKNAFISIEDVR

-189 IKNKVLGSQ
+189 IKNKILGSQ
-198 RTYKRKMQEAYL
+198 RAYKRKMQEAYL
-210 AIQLEKVVD
+210 AIQLEKVVE
-219 KDQILEAYLNDIYL
+219 KDQILEAYLNDIYM

-248 GKDLSELT
+248 GKELSELT

-273 NPRQNMYYRDGNPYY
+273 NPRQNMYYREGTPYY
-288 RTVNRTNTVLERMYQ
+288 RTVNRTNTVLERMYE
-303 NGYITKEQYFS
+303 NGYITRDQYLA
-314 ALEEQDNILP
+314 ALEEQENILP
-324 VSKNAKMYEMAYF
+324 VSKNAKMYDMAYF

-342 NDVISHWMAQDGA
+342 SDVISHWMAQDGA
-355 PDTAANRTYYE
+355 LDTAANRTYYE

-376 YTTVDPKIQNTVQE
+376 YTTVDPTIQNTVQE

-400 LADSSAAT
+400 LADSGAAT

-414 ETVTIQTVEPQAA
+414 ETITIQTVEPQAA
-427 AVVIDQTNGCLRAIV
+427 AVVMDQANGYLRAII

-453 LNRAAQSYTEVG
+453 LNRASQSYTEVG

-471 AVYGPALDKGMSPAS
+471 AVYGPALDRGMSPAS

-507 GLTSSRTYGFVTLRS
+507 GLTSSRTYGFVTLRT

-530 VAARVLMENVGVATA
+530 VAARVLMESVGIGTA
-545 AEYIQRLGIPASQL
+545 AAYMERLGIPASQL

-589 YYWQPISFTRVE
+589 YYWEPISFTRVE
-601 DEDGR
+601 DENGNVV
-606 IILDADVIR
+606 LDADVIR
-615 AGATKVYQQT
+615 SRAARVYDQS

-639 NNGTGK
+639 KSGTGK
-645 LARLDGFRVAGKTGT
+645 LAKIDGFTVAGKTGT

-680 WIGHDLP
+680 YIGHDMP

-711 VMEGREDRPI
+711 VMQGHTDRPI

-739 SGRLASPGCIK
+739 SGKLASTGCIK
-750 YQATGKKFTLVTDWF
+750 YQGNGKKFNLVTDWY

-792 AYCDPK
+792 VACDPK

-807 ILPDSMFFDLSD
+807 IRPDSMFFDLSD
-819 DVLTKIF
+819 EVLRKIF
-826 GKTYVRT
+826 GETYVRT

-846 CNLAESL
+846 CTTAESL
-853 SAAKAS
+853 SAAKNK
-859 RDELI
+859 RDALI
-864 RQVTEFLSGASDLD
+864 REVTTFLSDTPELTD
-878 SGDRSELANLIGVAA
+878 EERTELAILMGRAA
-893 AANTIADVEEATAA
+893 AANTISEIEEAVTA
-907 LQAAYDR
+907 LQLVYDM
-914 ISSQGD
+914 ISSRLR

>member
-1 MFAFA
+1 
-6 GQIPCGIINTE
+6 
-17 EQMAT
+17 MAV
-22 RNADKSRKKNITQQN
+22 RNVNKSKKRNITQQN
-37 LAATSGTS
+37 LAATPINPSG
-45 WNGPLTKDTRK
+45 GPLTKNTRK

-80 GALGLVYG
+80 GVLGLVYG

-303 NGYITKEQYFS
+303 NGYITKEQYIS

-427 AVVIDQTNGCLRAIV
+427 AVVIDQTNGFLRAIV

-545 AEYIQRLGIPASQL
+545 AEYMQRLGIPASQL

-606 IILDADVIR
+606 VILDADVIR
-615 AGATKVYQQT
+615 SGATKVYQQT

-668 FAGMTCDYTAVV
+668 FAGMTCEYTAVV

-781 SICRDSNCRAG
+781 SICRDSGCRAG

-807 ILPDSMFFDLSD
+807 IRPDSMFFDLSD
-819 DVLTKIF
+819 EVLSKIF

-864 RQVTEFLSGASDLD
+864 RQVTEYLSGASDID
-878 SGDRSELANLIGVAA
+878 SGDRSELANLIGIAA

-907 LQAAYDR
+907 LQAAFDR
-914 ISSQGD
+914 IRSMEN

>member
-1 MFAFA
+1 
-6 GQIPCGIINTE
+6 
-17 EQMAT
+17 MAKPVL
-22 RNADKSRKKNITQQN
+22 KSKKGGSPTQQ
-37 LAATSGTS
+37 TFSGARRS
-45 WNGPLTKDTRK
+45 VSGGSLTRAERK

-80 GALGLVYG
+80 GGLGLVYG

-95 STPLLEVSQ
+95 STPMLEVSQ

-114 YDMYGNEITNLTSM
+114 YDMYGSEITNLTSM

-189 IKNKVLGSQ
+189 IKNKILGSQ

-210 AIQLEKVVD
+210 AIQLEKVVE

-248 GKDLSELT
+248 GKELSELT

-273 NPRQNMYYRDGNPYY
+273 NPRQNMYYREGNPYF

-303 NGYITKEQYFS
+303 NGYITRDQFLS
-314 ALEEQDNILP
+314 AMEEQETILP
-324 VSKNAKMYEMAYF
+324 ESKNAKMYEMAYF
-337 VEYAM
+337 VEYAIS
-342 NDVISHWMAQDGA
+342 DVINHWMAQDGV
-355 PDTAANRTYYE
+355 PDTSANRTYYE

-376 YTTVDPKIQNTVQE
+376 YTTVDPNVQNTVQE
-390 TLSTWNGYPE
+390 TLSTWDGYPE
-400 LADSSAAT
+400 LADGNAAT

-427 AVVIDQTNGCLRAIV
+427 AVVIDQTNGYLRAIV

-465 SCIKPL
+465 SSIKPL
-471 AVYGPALDKGMSPAS
+471 AVYGPALDKGLSPAS

-507 GLTSSRTYGFVTLRS
+507 GLSSNTNYGFVTVRT

-530 VAARVLMENVGVATA
+530 VAARVLMEHVGVNTA
-545 AEYIQRLGIPASQL
+545 AAYMERLGIPASQL

-574 PIQMCAAYAAIANNG
+574 PIQMCSAYAAIANNG
-589 YYWQPISFTRVE
+589 YYWAPISFTRVE
-601 DEDGR
+601 DEEGNV
-606 IILDADVIR
+606 ILDADLIR
-615 AGATKVYQQT
+615 SGAVKVYEQT

-639 NNGTGK
+639 QKGTGK
-645 LARLDGFRVAGKTGT
+645 QARLKDFTVAGKTGT

-680 WIGHDLP
+680 WIGHDMP

-701 AALWQAFMAK
+701 AALWKAFMEK
-711 VMEGREDRPI
+711 LMEGHEDRPI

-733 RTVCPV
+733 RTICPV
-739 SGRLASPGCIK
+739 SGMLASPSCIK
-750 YQATGKKFTLVTDWF
+750 YQGNGKKFNLVTDWF

-781 SICRDSNCRAG
+781 SVCRDSNCRAS
-792 AYCDPK
+792 ASCDPK
-798 SVEDVTYVL
+798 NVEDVTYVL
-807 ILPDSMFFDLSD
+807 IRPESMFFDLSD
-819 DVLTKIF
+819 EVLQKIF
-826 GKTYVRT
+826 GDTYVRT
-833 DKTPEAFINSLPV
+833 DKSPEAFINSLPV
-846 CNLAESL
+846 CNLSENL
-853 SAAKAS
+853 SALKSS
-859 RDELI
+859 RDALI
-864 RQVTEFLSGASDLD
+864 ADVTAFLSTS
-878 SGDRSELANLIGVAA
+878 SELTDEDRGELADLLGKAA
-893 AANTIADVEEATAA
+893 AANTIDDISEAVAA
-907 LQAAYDR
+907 LQQAYDR
-914 ISSQGD
+914 MRGN

>member
-1 MFAFA
+1 
-6 GQIPCGIINTE
+6 
-17 EQMAT
+17 MAKPNAKNK
-22 RNADKSRKKNITQQN
+22 RNVPTTQQT
-37 LAATSGTS
+37 LSAPRQAVYG
-45 WNGPLTKDTRK
+45 GPLTRDERK

-80 GALGLVYG
+80 GGLGLMYG

-114 YDMYGNEITNLTSM
+114 YDMNGDEITNLTSM

-189 IKNKVLGSQ
+189 IKNKVLGTQ

-248 GKDLSELT
+248 GKELSELT

-273 NPRQNMYYRDGNPYY
+273 NPRQNMYYRDGNPYF

-303 NGYITKEQYFS
+303 NGYITRDQYLAS
-314 ALEEQDNILP
+314 LEEQESILP
-324 VSKNAKMYEMAYF
+324 VSKNSKMYEMAYF
-337 VEYAM
+337 VEYAIS
-342 NDVISHWMAQDGA
+342 DVITHWMAQDGVQ
-355 PDTAANRTYYE
+355 DTAANRSYYE

-376 YTTVDPKIQNTVQE
+376 YTTVDPKVQNTVQE

-400 LADSSAAT
+400 LADGNAAT

-427 AVVIDQTNGCLRAIV
+427 VVVIYQANGYLRAIV

-453 LNRAAQSYTEVG
+453 FNRATQSYTEVG

-471 AVYGPALDKGMSPAS
+471 AVYGPALDRGMSPAS

-507 GLTSSRTYGFVTLRS
+507 GLSSSRTYGFVTLRT

-530 VAARVLMENVGVATA
+530 VAARVLMEDVGVATA
-545 AEYIQRLGIPASQL
+545 AAYMERFGIPASQL

-589 YYWQPISFTRVE
+589 YYWKPISFTRVE
-601 DEDGR
+601 DEDGHV
-606 IILDADVIR
+606 ILDADLIR
-615 AGATKVYQQT
+615 NGATRVFEQT

-639 NNGTGK
+639 KSGTGK
-645 LARLDGFRVAGKTGT
+645 QARMDGYTVAGKTGT

-680 WIGHDLP
+680 YIGHDLP

-701 AALWQAFMAK
+701 AALWKAFMEK
-711 VMEGREDRPI
+711 LMEGRTDRPI

-739 SGRLASPGCIK
+739 SGKLASPGCIQ
-750 YQATGKKFTLVTDWF
+750 YQGNGKRFNLVSDWF

-781 SICRDSNCRAG
+781 SICRDSNCRAS
-792 AYCDPK
+792 AACDPK
-798 SVEDVTYVL
+798 AVEDMTYVL
-807 ILPDSMFFDLSD
+807 IRPDSMFFDLSD
-819 DVLTKIF
+819 DVLQKIF
-826 GKTYVRT
+826 GDTYVRT
-833 DKTPEAFINSLPV
+833 DKSPEAFINSLPV
-846 CNLAESL
+846 CNLAENL
-853 SAAKAS
+853 SVAKSNRDALMNEVSYFISTAEGLSDEEKGQLIDLMERAAYS
-859 RDELI
+859 NS
-864 RQVTEFLSGASDLD
+864 VSD
-878 SGDRSELANLIGVAA
+878 I
-893 AANTIADVEEATAA
+893 EEATAA
-907 LQAAYDR
+907 LRQAYDR
-914 ISSQGD
+914 MRSN

>member
-1 MFAFA
+1 M
-6 GQIPCGIINTE
+6 
-17 EQMAT
+17 
-22 RNADKSRKKNITQQN
+22 DKKKLLVKSKRSITQQN
-37 LAATSGTS
+37 LSRSRQTAVSGS
-45 WNGPLTKDTRK
+45 LTRDKRK

-69 LLLFALIVMGF
+69 LMLFALVVLGF
-80 GALGLVYG
+80 AGLGLVYG

-95 STPLLEVSQ
+95 STPMLEVSQ

-161 DFKRVFSAAL
+161 DFKRVFSAVL

-189 IKNKVLGSQ
+189 IKNKILGSQ

-248 GKDLSELT
+248 GKELSELT

-288 RTVNRTNTVLERMYQ
+288 RTINRTNTVLDRMYE
-303 NGYITKEQYFS
+303 NGYITRDQYLS
-314 ALEEQDNILP
+314 ALDEQDTILA
-324 VSKNAKMYEMAYF
+324 VSKNAKMYDMAYF
-337 VEYAM
+337 VEYAIS
-342 NDVISHWMAQDGA
+342 DVITHWMAQDGV
-355 PDTAANRTYYE
+355 PDTSANRTYYE
-366 NMLRTGGYKI
+366 NKLRTGGYKI
-376 YTTVDPKIQNTVQE
+376 YTTVDPTVQNTVQE

-400 LADSSAAT
+400 LADSNAAV

-414 ETVTIQTVEPQAA
+414 ENVTIQTVEPQAA
-427 AVVIDQTNGCLRAIV
+427 AVVIDQSTGYLRAII

-453 LNRAAQSYTEVG
+453 LNRASQSYTEVG

-471 AVYGPALDKGMSPAS
+471 AVYGPALDHGVSPAS

-507 GLTSSRTYGFVTLRS
+507 GLSSSRTYGFVTVRT
-522 GLAQSLNV
+522 GLTQSLNV
-530 VAARVLMENVGVATA
+530 VAARVLMEHVGVATA
-545 AEYIQRLGIPASQL
+545 AEYMQRLGIPSSQI
-559 NLDGPGL
+559 NPDGPGL

-589 YYWQPISFTRVE
+589 YYWQPISFTRME
-601 DEDGR
+601 NEDGDV
-606 IILDADVIR
+606 ILDADLIR
-615 AGATKVYQQT
+615 SGATRVYEQT
-625 STAYQL
+625 STPYQL

-639 NNGTGK
+639 KTGTGK
-645 LARLDGFRVAGKTGT
+645 LAAIDGYTVAGKTGT

-701 AALWQAFMAK
+701 AALWKAFMEQL
-711 VMEGREDRPI
+711 MNGREDRPI
-721 INENTTMLGMVQ
+721 IDENTTMLGMVQ

-739 SGRLASPGCIK
+739 SGMLASPGCIQ
-750 YQATGKKFTLVTDWF
+750 YQGNGKKFNLVTDWF

-770 PTDYCDMHVTV
+770 PTEYCDMHVTV
-781 SICRDSNCRAG
+781 SICRDSNCRASSS
-792 AYCDPK
+792 CDPK
-798 SVEDVTYVL
+798 SVEDMTYVL
-807 ILPDSMFFDLSD
+807 IRPDSMFFDLSD
-819 DVLTKIF
+819 EVLHKIF
-826 GKTYVRT
+826 GDTYVRT

-853 SAAKAS
+853 SAAKSA
-859 RDELI
+859 RDALI
-864 RQVTEFLSGASDLD
+864 SEVTAYLSTE
-878 SGDRSELANLIGVAA
+878 SELSEEDRAELADLIGAAA
-893 AANTIADVEEATAA
+893 AANNISDIADAMEA
-907 LQAAYDR
+907 LNEAYER
-914 ISSQGD
+914 IRSED

>member
-1 MFAFA
+1 MV
-6 GQIPCGIINTE
+6 NT
-17 EQMAT
+17 
-22 RNADKSRKKNITQQN
+22 RPKNKKTLPTTQQT
-37 LAATSGTS
+37 LSKPRQGQPS
-45 WNGPLTKDTRK
+45 GPLIRDPHKQ

-61 EVLFNALK
+61 EVLFSALK
-69 LLLFALIVMGF
+69 LLLFALIVLGF
-80 GALGLVYG
+80 GGLGLVYG

-95 STPLLEVSQ
+95 STPMLEVSQ

-161 DFKRVFSAAL
+161 DFKRVFSAVL

-189 IKNKVLGSQ
+189 IKNKILGAQ
-198 RTYKRKMQEAYL
+198 RAYKRKAQEAYL

-233 GGSNYGVKAAAKDYF
+233 GGSDYGVKAAAKDYF
-248 GKDLSELT
+248 GKELSELT

-273 NPRQNMYYRDGNPYY
+273 NPRQNMYYREGTPYY
-288 RTVNRTNTVLERMYQ
+288 RTINRTNTVLERMYQ
-303 NGYITKEQYFS
+303 NGYITRDQYLA
-314 ALEEQDNILP
+314 ALEEEDTILP
-324 VSKNAKMYEMAYF
+324 ESKNAKMYEMAYF
-337 VEYAM
+337 VEYAIL
-342 NDVISHWMAQDGA
+342 DVITNWMAQDGVA
-355 PDTAANRTYYE
+355 DTAANRSYYE

-376 YTTVDPKIQNTVQE
+376 FTTVDPAVQNAVQE
-390 TLSTWNGYPE
+390 TLSTWDGYPE
-400 LADSSAAT
+400 LADANAAT
-408 LTEEIS
+408 MTEEIS

-427 AVVIDQTNGCLRAIV
+427 AVVIDHSNGCLRAIV

-453 LNRAAQSYTEVG
+453 LNRASQSYTEVG

-507 GLTSSRTYGFVTLRS
+507 GLSSSRTYGFVTLRT

-530 VAARVLMENVGVATA
+530 VAARVLMEDVGIATA
-545 AEYIQRLGIPASQL
+545 TEYMERFGIPAAQL

-589 YYWQPISFTRVE
+589 YYWRPISFTRVE
-601 DEDGR
+601 DENGR
-606 IILDADVIR
+606 VVLDADVIR
-615 AGATKVYQQT
+615 SGARRVFQQT

-639 NNGTGK
+639 KSGTGK
-645 LARLDGFRVAGKTGT
+645 QAALDGYTVAGKTGT

-692 TGSTGGDYA
+692 TGSTGGDFA
-701 AALWQAFMAK
+701 AALWKAFMTK
-711 VMEGREDRPI
+711 VMKDHANGPI
-721 INENTTMLGMVQ
+721 INENTTMLGMVE

-739 SGRLASPGCIK
+739 SGKLASPGCIQ
-750 YQATGKKFTLVTDWF
+750 YQSNGKRFNLISDWY

-781 SICRDSNCRAG
+781 SICRESNCRAS
-792 AYCDPK
+792 ASCDPRT
-798 SVEDVTYVL
+798 VEDVTYVL
-807 ILPDSMFFDLSD
+807 IRPDSMFFDLSD
-819 DVLTKIF
+819 DVLQKIF
-826 GKTYVRT
+826 GDTYVRT
-833 DKTPEAFINSLPV
+833 DKTTEGYINSLPV
-846 CNLAESL
+846 CNLADSL
-853 SAAKAS
+853 SVAKSNRDVLVNEATVFLS
-859 RDELI
+859 TAEYLAVDERDELA
-864 RQVTEFLSGASDLD
+864 E
-878 SGDRSELANLIGVAA
+878 LIGRAA
-893 AANTIADVEEATAA
+893 AANTLADIQDTMAR
-907 LQAAYDR
+907 LQQAYDR
-914 ISSQGD
+914 LRID

>member
-1 MFAFA
+1 
-6 GQIPCGIINTE
+6 
-17 EQMAT
+17 MANRST
-22 RNADKSRKKNITQQN
+22 LRKKKSGPSTQQPLSTN
-37 LAATSGTS
+37 RHDASG
-45 WNGPLTKDTRK
+45 GPLTRNQRK

-69 LLLFALIVMGF
+69 LLLFALIVLGF
-80 GALGLVYG
+80 AGLGLVYG
-88 VGKAYVD
+88 VGKAYVG

-104 LTRSDRTSYL
+104 LTKSDRTSYL

-189 IKNKVLGSQ
+189 IKNKILGSQ

-210 AIQLEKVVD
+210 AIQLEKVVN

-248 GKDLSELT
+248 GKELSELS

-273 NPRQNMYYRDGNPYY
+273 NPRQNMYYREGAPYY

-303 NGYITKEQYFS
+303 NGYITREQYLS
-314 ALEEQDNILP
+314 ALEEQDTILSE
-324 VSKNAKMYEMAYF
+324 SKNAKMYDMAYF

-342 NDVISHWMAQDGA
+342 SDVITHWMAQDGVA
-355 PDTAANRTYYE
+355 DSSANRTYYE

-376 YTTVDPKIQNTVQE
+376 YTTVDPNVQNTVQD
-390 TLSTWNGYPE
+390 TLSTWKGYPE
-400 LADSSAAT
+400 LADASAST
-408 LTEEIS
+408 LTEEVS
-414 ETVTIQTVEPQAA
+414 ENVTIQTVEPQAA
-427 AVVIDQTNGCLRAIV
+427 AVVIDQSTGYLRAII
-442 GGRDEPLIRKG
+442 GGRDEPQIRKG
-453 LNRAAQSYTEVG
+453 LNRATSYTEVG
-465 SCIKPL
+465 SSIKPL
-471 AVYGPALDKGMSPAS
+471 AVYGPALDRGMSPAS
-486 VVINAEGTI
+486 VVVNAEGTI

-507 GLTSSRTYGFVTLRS
+507 GLSSSRTYGFTTLRT
-522 GLAQSLNV
+522 GLSQSLNV
-530 VAARVLMENVGVATA
+530 VAARVLMEHVGIATA
-545 AEYIQRLGIPASQL
+545 TRYMERLGIPASQL
-559 NLDGPGL
+559 NIDGPGL

-589 YYWQPISFTRVE
+589 YYWEPMSFTRVE
-601 DEDGR
+601 DEDGNV
-606 IILDADVIR
+606 ILDADVIR
-615 AGATKVYQQT
+615 SGSTRVYEQA

-631 VDILTDAV
+631 VDILTDAAKS
-639 NNGTGK
+639 GTGK
-645 LARLDGFRVAGKTGT
+645 LAHLDKYAVAGKTGT

-692 TGSTGGDYA
+692 TGSTGADYA
-701 AALWQAFMAK
+701 ASLWKAFMEKIMA
-711 VMEGREDRPI
+711 GHTDRPI
-721 INENTTMLGMVQ
+721 INESTSMLGMVQ

-739 SGRLASPGCIK
+739 SGKLASPGCIQ
-750 YQATGKKFTLVTDWF
+750 YQGHGKKFNLVTDWF

-770 PTDYCDMHVTV
+770 PTDYCDMHVTI
-781 SICRDSNCRAG
+781 SICKDSNCRAG
-792 AYCDPK
+792 AACDPA

-807 ILPDSMFFDLSD
+807 IRPDSMFFDLSD
-819 DVLTKIF
+819 SVLKKIF
-826 GKTYVRT
+826 GDTYVRT
-833 DKTPEAFINSLPV
+833 DKSTEAYINSLPV
-846 CNLAESL
+846 CTLSDSLSSAKSRRDALVSEVTAFLSNTEELSNEDRERLAE
-853 SAAKAS
+853 
-859 RDELI
+859 
-864 RQVTEFLSGASDLD
+864 
-878 SGDRSELANLIGVAA
+878 LIGK
-893 AANTIADVEEATAA
+893 ATAA
-907 LQAAYDR
+907 NSMASIEQAIADLQEEYDVLR
-914 ISSQGD
+914 GY

>member
-1 MFAFA
+1 
-6 GQIPCGIINTE
+6 
-17 EQMAT
+17 MAKPYSKPQK
-22 RNADKSRKKNITQQN
+22 RGPSTQQT
-37 LAATSGTS
+37 LSGARRSVPGGT
-45 WNGPLTKDTRK
+45 LTRDERK

-80 GALGLVYG
+80 GGLGLMYG

-128 EYRDWADFNEIPD
+128 EYRDWAALNEIPD

-189 IKNKVLGSQ
+189 IKNKILGTQ

-248 GKDLSELT
+248 GKELSELT

-273 NPRQNMYYRDGNPYY
+273 NPRQNMYYREGTPYF

-303 NGYITKEQYFS
+303 NGYITKEQYLA
-314 ALEEQDNILP
+314 ALEEQESILS
-324 VSKNAKMYEMAYF
+324 VSKNAKMYDMAYF

-342 NDVISHWMAQDGA
+342 SDVISHWMSQDGV

-400 LADSSAAT
+400 LADGNAAV

-427 AVVIDQTNGCLRAIV
+427 AVVIDQSTGYLRAII
-442 GGRDEPLIRKG
+442 GGRDEPQIRKG

-471 AVYGPALDKGMSPAS
+471 AVYGPALDLGMSPAS

-507 GLTSSRTYGFVTLRS
+507 GLSSSRTYGFVTMRT

-530 VAARVLMENVGVATA
+530 VAARVLMEDVGIATA
-545 AEYIQRLGIPASQL
+545 TSYMERLGIPPAQL

-589 YYWQPISFTRVE
+589 YYWQPISFTKVE
-601 DEDGR
+601 DEEGHVV
-606 IILDADVIR
+606 LDADLLR
-615 AGATKVYQQT
+615 NRATKVYNQT

-639 NNGTGK
+639 KSGTGK
-645 LARLDGFRVAGKTGT
+645 QARMDGFTVAGKTGT

-668 FAGMTCDYTAVV
+668 FAGMT
-680 WIGHDLP
+680 W
-687 SNKLK
+687 K
-692 TGSTGGDYA
+692 
-701 AALWQAFMAK
+701 AFMEK
-711 VMEGREDRPI
+711 VMQGHTDRPI

-733 RTVCPV
+733 RTICPV
-739 SGRLASPGCIK
+739 SGMLASPGCIK
-750 YQATGKKFTLVTDWF
+750 YQGNGKKFNLVTDWF

-770 PTDYCDMHVTV
+770 PTEYCDMHVTV

-792 AYCDPK
+792 ASCDPK

-807 ILPDSMFFDLSD
+807 IRPDSMFFDLSD
-819 DVLTKIF
+819 DVLKKIF
-826 GKTYVRT
+826 GTTYLRT
-833 DKTPEAFINSLPV
+833 DKSPEAFINSLPV
-846 CNLAESL
+846 CNLSENL
-853 SAAKAS
+853 GAAKNN
-859 RDELI
+859 RDTLVRE
-864 RQVTEFLSGASDLD
+864 VTAFLSDTPELSEE
-878 SGDRSELANLIGVAA
+878 DRTTLAILIGRAA
-893 AANTIADVEEATAA
+893 AANTISEIEEAVTA
-907 LQAAYDR
+907 LRQAYER
-914 ISSQGD
+914 IRNG

>member
-1 MFAFA
+1 M
-6 GQIPCGIINTE
+6 E
-17 EQMAT
+17 EKMAA
-22 RNADKSRKKNITQQN
+22 RNVNKSKKRNITQQN
-37 LAATSGTS
+37 LAATPINPSG
-45 WNGPLTKDTRK
+45 GPLTKNTRK

-80 GALGLVYG
+80 GVLGLVYG

-303 NGYITKEQYFS
+303 NGYITKEQYIS

-427 AVVIDQTNGCLRAIV
+427 AVVIDQTNGFLRAIV

-545 AEYIQRLGIPASQL
+545 AEYMQRLGIPASQL

-606 IILDADVIR
+606 VILDADVIR
-615 AGATKVYQQT
+615 SGATKVYQQT

-668 FAGMTCDYTAVV
+668 FAGMTCEYTAVV

-781 SICRDSNCRAG
+781 SICRDSGCRAG

-807 ILPDSMFFDLSD
+807 IRPDSMFFDLSD
-819 DVLTKIF
+819 EVLSKIF

-864 RQVTEFLSGASDLD
+864 RQVTEYLSGASDID
-878 SGDRSELANLIGVAA
+878 SGDRSELANLIGIAA

-907 LQAAYDR
+907 LQAAFDR
-914 ISSQGD
+914 IRSLEN

>member
-1 MFAFA
+1 M
-6 GQIPCGIINTE
+6 
-17 EQMAT
+17 
-22 RNADKSRKKNITQQN
+22 DKKKLLVKSKRSITQQN
-37 LAATSGTS
+37 LSRSRQTAVSGS
-45 WNGPLTKDTRK
+45 LTRDKRK

-69 LLLFALIVMGF
+69 LMLFALVVLGF
-80 GALGLVYG
+80 AGLGLVYG

-95 STPLLEVSQ
+95 STPMLEVSQ

-161 DFKRVFSAAL
+161 DFKRVFSAVL

-189 IKNKVLGSQ
+189 IKNKILGSQ

-248 GKDLSELT
+248 GKELSELT

-288 RTVNRTNTVLERMYQ
+288 RTINRTNTVLDRMYE
-303 NGYITKEQYFS
+303 NGYITRDQYLS
-314 ALEEQDNILP
+314 ALDEQDTILA
-324 VSKNAKMYEMAYF
+324 VSKNAKMYDMAYF
-337 VEYAM
+337 VEYAIS
-342 NDVISHWMAQDGA
+342 DVITHWMAQDGV
-355 PDTAANRTYYE
+355 PDTSANRTYYE
-366 NMLRTGGYKI
+366 NKLRTGGYKI
-376 YTTVDPKIQNTVQE
+376 YTTVDPTVQNTVQE

-400 LADSSAAT
+400 LADSNAAV

-414 ETVTIQTVEPQAA
+414 ENVTIQTVEPQAA
-427 AVVIDQTNGCLRAIV
+427 AVVIDQSTGYLRAII

-453 LNRAAQSYTEVG
+453 LNRASQSYTEVG

-471 AVYGPALDKGMSPAS
+471 AVYGPALDHGVSPAS

-507 GLTSSRTYGFVTLRS
+507 GLSSSRTYGFVTVRT
-522 GLAQSLNV
+522 GLTQSLNV
-530 VAARVLMENVGVATA
+530 VAARVLMEHVGVATA
-545 AEYIQRLGIPASQL
+545 AEYMQRLGIPSSQI
-559 NLDGPGL
+559 NPDGPGL

-589 YYWQPISFTRVE
+589 YYWQPISFTRME
-601 DEDGR
+601 NEDGDV
-606 IILDADVIR
+606 ILDADLIR
-615 AGATKVYQQT
+615 SGATRVYEQT
-625 STAYQL
+625 STPYQL

-639 NNGTGK
+639 KTGTGK
-645 LARLDGFRVAGKTGT
+645 LAAIDGYTVAGKTGT

-701 AALWQAFMAK
+701 AALWKAFMEQL
-711 VMEGREDRPI
+711 MNGREDRPI
-721 INENTTMLGMVQ
+721 IDENTTMLGMVQ

-739 SGRLASPGCIK
+739 SGMLASPGCIQ
-750 YQATGKKFTLVTDWF
+750 YQGNGKKFNLVTDWF

-770 PTDYCDMHVTV
+770 PTEYCDMHLTV
-781 SICRDSNCRAG
+781 SICRDSNCRASSS
-792 AYCDPK
+792 CDPK
-798 SVEDVTYVL
+798 SVEDMTYVL
-807 ILPDSMFFDLSD
+807 IRPDSMFFDLSD
-819 DVLTKIF
+819 EVLHKIF
-826 GKTYVRT
+826 GDTYVRT

-853 SAAKAS
+853 SAAKSA
-859 RDELI
+859 RDALI
-864 RQVTEFLSGASDLD
+864 SEVTAYLSTE
-878 SGDRSELANLIGVAA
+878 SELSEEDRAELADLIGAAA
-893 AANTIADVEEATAA
+893 AANNISDIADTMEA
-907 LQAAYDR
+907 LNEAYER
-914 ISSQGD
+914 IRSED

>member
-1 MFAFA
+1 
-6 GQIPCGIINTE
+6 
-17 EQMAT
+17 MA
-22 RNADKSRKKNITQQN
+22 KPVLKLKKGGSPTQQ
-37 LAATSGTS
+37 TFSGARRS
-45 WNGPLTKDTRK
+45 VSSGSLTRAERK

-80 GALGLVYG
+80 GGLGLVYG

-95 STPLLEVSQ
+95 STPMLEVSQ

-189 IKNKVLGSQ
+189 IKNKILGSQ

-210 AIQLEKVVD
+210 AIQLEKVVE

-248 GKDLSELT
+248 GKELSELT

-273 NPRQNMYYRDGNPYY
+273 NPRQNMYYREGNPYF

-303 NGYITKEQYFS
+303 NGYITRDQFLS
-314 ALEEQDNILP
+314 AMEEQETILP
-324 VSKNAKMYEMAYF
+324 ESKNAKMYEMAYF
-337 VEYAM
+337 VEYAIS
-342 NDVISHWMAQDGA
+342 DVINHWMAQDGV
-355 PDTAANRTYYE
+355 PDTSANRTYYE

-376 YTTVDPKIQNTVQE
+376 YTTVDPNVQNTVQE
-390 TLSTWNGYPE
+390 TLSTWDGYPE
-400 LADSSAAT
+400 LADGNAAT

-427 AVVIDQTNGCLRAIV
+427 AVVIDQTNGYLRAIV

-465 SCIKPL
+465 SSIKPL
-471 AVYGPALDKGMSPAS
+471 AVYGPALDKGLSPAS

-507 GLTSSRTYGFVTLRS
+507 GLSSNTNYGFVTVRT

-530 VAARVLMENVGVATA
+530 VAARVLMEHVGVNTA
-545 AEYIQRLGIPASQL
+545 AAYMERLGIPASQL

-574 PIQMCAAYAAIANNG
+574 PIQMCSAYAAIANNG
-589 YYWQPISFTRVE
+589 YYWAPISFTRVE
-601 DEDGR
+601 DEEGNV
-606 IILDADVIR
+606 ILDADLIR
-615 AGATKVYQQT
+615 SGAVKVYEQT

-639 NNGTGK
+639 QKGTGK
-645 LARLDGFRVAGKTGT
+645 QARLKDFTVAGKTGT

-680 WIGHDLP
+680 WIGHDMP

-701 AALWQAFMAK
+701 AALWKAFMEK
-711 VMEGREDRPI
+711 LMEGHEDRPI

-733 RTVCPV
+733 RTICPV
-739 SGRLASPGCIK
+739 SGMLASPSCIK
-750 YQATGKKFTLVTDWF
+750 YQGNGKKFNLVTDWF

-770 PTDYCDMHVTV
+770 PTDYCDMHVTISV
-781 SICRDSNCRAG
+781 CRDSNCRAS
-792 AYCDPK
+792 ASCDPK
-798 SVEDVTYVL
+798 NVEDVTYVL
-807 ILPDSMFFDLSD
+807 IRPESMFFDLSD
-819 DVLTKIF
+819 EVLQKIF
-826 GKTYVRT
+826 GDTYVRT
-833 DKTPEAFINSLPV
+833 DKSPEAFINSLPV
-846 CNLAESL
+846 CNLSENL
-853 SAAKAS
+853 SALKSS
-859 RDELI
+859 RDALI
-864 RQVTEFLSGASDLD
+864 ADVTAFLSTS
-878 SGDRSELANLIGVAA
+878 SELTDEDRGELADLLGKAA
-893 AANTIADVEEATAA
+893 AANTIDDISEAVAA
-907 LQAAYDR
+907 LQQAYDR
-914 ISSQGD
+914 MRGN